1 MYSTKIRQV
10 GSSSGVILSR
20 EMLAEL
26 GVAQGDTLHFTK
38 APDGSFRVSALDDQF
53 AEEMEAAEKLLR
65 SHRDVFKALAS
76 R

>member
-26 GVAQGDTLHFTK
+26 GAKQGDTLHFTK
-38 APDGSFRVSALDDQF
+38 GPDGSFRITSHDDDFERQMRV
-53 AEEMEAAEKLLR
+53 AEEVMHE
-65 SHRDVFKALAS
+65 HRDVLKALAS